1 MTRWP
6 NSDIGLSR
14 AYVLSS
20 SMVRPFLFTLLLF
33 AFITPRLE
41 AQQRIDLKNLK
52 PQSGIPAE
60 VQTPNESLVDSI
72 SIGSM
77 EIDKWARFTKKFG
90 ERFSFGLFLTLP
102 GLEHPYRI
110 LSWNLPFYGGA
121 VSSGGLDDAGI
132 GADIWLN
139 VETFADINPESADA
153 SAPSSSIKAGA
164 FQYAEASFS
173 FSNLNLI
180 HAATTIALEAF
191 YASGPDSGAVSP
203 IWTSEQRLNR
213 YFYGRPEA
221 ITDSTSAVVLYEHD
235 AFWQLY
241 GANPA
246 IFGEIAGYLIIEM
259 DTASVDLPDDED
271 EPLSTSLR
279 EKWYLP
285 GSHSVVSNFP
295 NPFNPSTVVRVMPQ
309 ETGNHDIVVY
319 DLLGRI
325 VARHSL
331 QGYAG
336 QEIRWTWNAAGL
348 ASGVYHVSV
357 QSGSERW
364 FHTLT
369 LTK

>member
-1 MTRWP
+1 
-6 NSDIGLSR
+6 
-14 AYVLSS
+14 
-20 SMVRPFLFTLLLF
+20 MVRPFLFILLLF
-33 AFITPRLE
+33 ACIVPRLE
-41 AQQRIDLKNLK
+41 AQQRIDVKNLK
-52 PQSGIPAE
+52 SQSQAPVEI
-60 VQTPNESLVDSI
+60 QTPNTGLLDSI

-77 EIDKWARFTKKFG
+77 KIDTWARFTNKFG
-90 ERFSFGLFLTLP
+90 ERFSFGLFMTLP
-102 GLEHPYRI
+102 SLEHPYRI

-139 VETFADINPESADA
+139 AEEFEDISPENADA
-153 SAPSSSIKAGA
+153 SAPASTIRAGA

-173 FSNLNLI
+173 FANLKLI
-180 HAATTIALEAF
+180 RSATTIALEA
-191 YASGPDSGAVSP
+191 YYSSGPDSGAVSP
-203 IWTSEQRLNR
+203 IWTNEQRLNR

-241 GANPA
+241 GVNPA
-246 IFGEIAGYLIIEM
+246 VFGEIAGYLIVEM
-259 DTASVDLPDDED
+259 DTTSVDLPDDED
-271 EPLSTSLR
+271 EPLNTSMR
-279 EKWYLP
+279 EKWNLP
-285 GSHSVVSNFP
+285 GNHTVVSNFP
-295 NPFNPSTVVRVMPQ
+295 NPFNPSTVVRIMPQ
-309 ETGNHDIVVY
+309 ITGSHVIVVY

-325 VARHSL
+325 VARQSL

-336 QEIRWTWNAAGL
+336 QEVRWTWNAAGL

-364 FHTLT
+364 FHTMT